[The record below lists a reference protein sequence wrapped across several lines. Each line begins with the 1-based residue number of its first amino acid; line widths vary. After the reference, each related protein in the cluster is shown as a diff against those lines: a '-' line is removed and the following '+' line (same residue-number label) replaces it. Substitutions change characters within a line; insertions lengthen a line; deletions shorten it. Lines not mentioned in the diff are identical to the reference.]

1 MKKAYR
7 NMALAAA
14 VVLSASSLLGCN
26 SIVQIPDALKV
37 QQGNANYDQYPYNDG
52 EVLDYVGKSL
62 DNIQTNAGK
71 IIFNEIKR
79 AHSAYKLNNGIIK
92 IYHIG
97 RNKKRI
103 FDANVYFWNGIIWE
117 NIKIHTDFKKSKNL
131 FSDGSGKKEYDE
143 NFLRFKNR
151 KHK

>member
-52 EVLDYVGKSL
+52 KELDYVGKSL
-62 DNIQTNAGK
+62 DNIQTNTGK
-71 IIFNEIKR
+71 IILNEITDID
-79 AHSAYKLNNGIIK
+79 AY
-92 IYHIG
+92 
-97 RNKKRI
+97 
-103 FDANVYFWNGIIWE
+103 
-117 NIKIHTDFKKSKNL
+117 
-131 FSDGSGKKEYDE
+131 
-143 NFLRFKNR
+143 R
-151 KHK
+151 KFNTLLQ